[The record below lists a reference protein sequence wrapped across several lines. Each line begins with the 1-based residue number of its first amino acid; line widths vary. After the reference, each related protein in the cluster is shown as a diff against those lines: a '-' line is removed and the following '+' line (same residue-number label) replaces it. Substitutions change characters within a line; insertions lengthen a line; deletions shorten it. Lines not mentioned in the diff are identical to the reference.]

1 MKRLC
6 RLIVAAA
13 LSLSIATPLLAQ
25 FNRDPLNDKEVNELR
40 ETAQE
45 PHARMKLLIKFTQ
58 RRMDK
63 INVLRADP
71 KMATANAP
79 EIGQLLSDVANL
91 LDEVDD
97 NLSMYDGQGEDM
109 RKSLRGVIE
118 MDTDIRA
125 KLKALKENSTPEQ
138 MEQYKFAIED
148 ADESA
153 SASADN
159 AHALLSDEMAKKGKE
174 KPDKEKSAKGKKKK
188 KADEA
193 KSKEPKQ
200 RPDYTGM
207 GGLGNPKR

>member
-1 MKRLC
+1 MNRLS
-6 RLIVAAA
+6 RFAVAAT
-13 LSLSIATPLLAQ
+13 LSLSMATPLFAQ

-45 PHARMKLLIKFTQ
+45 PHARMKLLINFTQ

-97 NLSMYDGQGEDM
+97 NLSMYDRQGEDM
-109 RKSLRGVIE
+109 RKSLRAVIE

-125 KLKALKENSTPEQ
+125 KLKALKENSTSAQ

-153 SASADN
+153 SASVDN
-159 AHALLSDEMAKKGKE
+159 AHALLADEMAKKGKE
-174 KPDKEKSAKGKKKK
+174 KPDKEESAKDKKKK
-188 KADEA
+188 DDEA
-193 KSKEPKQ
+193 KSKGPKQ

-207 GGLGNPKR
+207 GGLGKPQR

>member
-1 MKRLC
+1 MNRLS
-6 RLIVAAA
+6 RFAVAAT
-13 LSLSIATPLLAQ
+13 LSLSMATPLLAQ

-45 PHARMKLLIKFTQ
+45 PHARMKLLVTFTQ

-109 RKSLRGVIE
+109 RKSLRSVIE

-153 SASADN
+153 SASVDN
-159 AHALLSDEMAKKGKE
+159 AHALLTDEMAKKGKE
-174 KPDKEKSAKGKKKK
+174 KPDKEESAKDKKKK
-188 KADEA
+188 KDNEA
-193 KSKEPKQ
+193 KSKGPKQ

-207 GGLGNPKR
+207 GGLGKPQR